1 MNKYGINNIN
11 KGITED
17 GCNWLYECD
26 PYKEWDR
33 GYGEYEDVFVKY
45 RGIHEEFPDYS
56 EQRKTEIVEEL
67 FEIYRGVNIFPIA
80 YYSQYGVEKAI
91 QQLYNNQVYY
101 DGKVLQN
108 KSNVGLKLCKWSHPI
123 QHQITRNDK
132 DLCMIDKFYND
143 SILKKAIKGSITT
156 NKSADPA
163 HVLNFLTLIGSTA
176 TNYKPLSCQAI
187 VERYTPYGGTYFD
200 SSQGIGG
207 RILGTLTSQ
216 KNLTYVGVDPWKE
229 TNICNA
235 KLGQYCEE
243 VLGRSN
249 SYKLFCIGSEKAR
262 FGNEGFADFSF
273 TSCPYFDLEIYSD
286 DPTQCYNQFPQ
297 LNAWFKGFVGPTI
310 KNTYNILKPGAFYVM
325 NIADF
330 NYEGKIVNYVETFK
344 SLAKQVGFEYIHT
357 GKMLLT
363 SRIGAG
369 VKNTKR
375 DESSTKWEPLLTFR
389 KPVDLHNLANNV
401 KVEVD
406 Y

>member
-1 MNKYGINNIN
+1 MNKYGIDNIN

-33 GYGEYEDVFVKY
+33 GYEEYEDVFAKY

-108 KSNVGLKLCKWSHPI
+108 KSNVGLKLCKWSHPV

-163 HVLNFLTLIGSTA
+163 HILNFLTLIGSTA
-176 TNYKPLSCQAI
+176 TNFKPLSAQAI
-187 VERYTPYGGTYFD
+187 VERYTPFNGVVFD

-216 KNLTYVGVDPWKE
+216 KNLTYTGVDPWKE

-243 VLGRSN
+243 VLGRRN
-249 SYKLFCIGSEKAR
+249 SFKLFCTGSERAR
-262 FGNEGFADFSF
+262 FGQEFADFSF
-273 TSCPYFDLEIYSD
+273 TSPPYYSLENYSD
-286 DPTQCYNQFPQ
+286 DITQCYNMFPE
-297 LNAWFKGFVGPTI
+297 LNRWFRGFVGPTI
-310 KNTYNILKPGAFYVM
+310 KNTYDALKPGAFYCV

-330 NYEGKIVNYVETFK
+330 NFEGKVVNYVNTWK
-344 SLAKQVGFEYIHT
+344 SLAQQVGFTYIRT
-357 GKMLLT
+357 SRMLLT

-369 VKNTKR
+369 VSNSKR
-375 DESSTKWEPLLTFR
+375 DVETTKSEPILVFR
-389 KPVDLHNLANNV
+389 KPLDMNNFANNV
-401 KVEVD
+401 RGVDVD

>member
-1 MNKYGINNIN
+1 MIINKEN
-11 KGITED
+11 KGILNGTE
-17 GCNWLYECD
+17 WI
-26 PYKEWDR
+26 YKAPEYVEWTR
-33 GYGEYEDVFVKY
+33 GYEEYEDVFAKY

-108 KSNVGLKLCKWSHPI
+108 KSNVGLKLCKWTHPI

-132 DLCMIDKFYND
+132 DPCMIDKFYD
-143 SILKKAIKGSITT
+143 DVILKKAIKGSITT

-163 HVLNFLTLIGSTA
+163 HILNFLTLIGSTA
-176 TNYKPLSCQAI
+176 TNFKPLSAQAI
-187 VERYTPYGGTYFD
+187 VERYTPFNGVVFD

-216 KNLTYVGVDPWKE
+216 KNLTYTGVDPWKE

-243 VLGRSN
+243 VLGRRN
-249 SYKLFCIGSEKAR
+249 SFKLFCTGSERAR
-262 FGNEGFADFSF
+262 FGQEFADFSF
-273 TSCPYFDLEIYSD
+273 TSPPYYSLENYSD
-286 DPTQCYNQFPQ
+286 DITQCYNMFPE
-297 LNAWFKGFVGPTI
+297 LNRWFRGFVGPTI
-310 KNTYNILKPGAFYVM
+310 KNTYDALKPGAFYCV

-330 NYEGKIVNYVETFK
+330 NFEGKVVNYVNTWK
-344 SLAKQVGFEYIHT
+344 SLAQQVGFTYIRT
-357 GKMLLT
+357 SRMLLT

-369 VKNTKR
+369 VTNSKR
-375 DESSTKWEPLLTFR
+375 DVETTKSEPILVFR
-389 KPVDLHNLANNV
+389 KPLDMNNFANNV
-401 KVEVD
+401 RGVDVD